1 MANKDIL
8 KKDKDGNII
17 LKEPL
22 TKKYSVILLLILAA
36 AMTAGSLY
44 LLITGIY
51 SWTNILRIIF
61 GIFIGAYAIW
71 MIRKREVYVITKE
84 KFVAF
89 GMWEVF
95 LKDIE
100 TIVVNDA
107 KFYKTMVITS
117 KDSEFTVNQAAVS
130 VPLEKVAEYLTKRLK
145 KK

>member
-1 MANKDIL
+1 MANNNIL

-22 TKKYSVILLLILAA
+22 IKKYSVILLLILAV
-36 AMTAGSLY
+36 AMTLGSLY
-44 LLITGIY
+44 LLIIGIY
-51 SWTNILRIIF
+51 TWTNILRIIF
-61 GIFIGAYAIW
+61 GILIGVYSVW

-89 GMWEVF
+89 GSWEVF
-95 LKDIE
+95 LSDIE
-100 TIVVNDA
+100 TIVVNDV
-107 KFYKTMVITS
+107 KFYKAMVITS
-117 KDSEFTVNQAAVS
+117 KDSEFTINQASVS

>member
-61 GIFIGAYAIW
+61 GILIGAYAIW
-71 MIRKREVYVITKE
+71 MIRKREVYIITKE

-100 TIVVNDA
+100 TIVVNDT
-107 KFYKTMVITS
+107 KFYKTMVFTS
-117 KDSEFTVNQAAVS
+117 KDSEFTVNQASVS

>member
-107 KFYKTMVITS
+107 KFLKTMVITS
-117 KDSEFTVNQAAVS
+117 TDSEFTVNQASVS

>member
-84 KFVAF
+84 KFIAF

-117 KDSEFTVNQAAVS
+117 KDSEFTVNQASVS